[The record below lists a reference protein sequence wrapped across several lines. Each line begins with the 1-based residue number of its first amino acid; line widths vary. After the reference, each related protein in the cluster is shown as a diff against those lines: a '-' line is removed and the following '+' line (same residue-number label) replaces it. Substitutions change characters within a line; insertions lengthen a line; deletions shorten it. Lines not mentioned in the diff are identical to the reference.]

1 MEIEVFSTKYA
12 AYNKCLQADQYLK
25 YIIAQT
31 QSIIENSKKNIE
43 EEKVRLENKL
53 TKDKENLVNDLKQ
66 QQADFFNSSSSIYQQ
81 TLNNKAREE
90 KNYTSL
96 QIFSKERDLLWDKA
110 VADFRLRSYQMEM
123 KDSPKQA
130 LNNIK
135 NQLGKAWD
143 NKNIE
148 LFGSAFVSG
157 LNDTSKVFS
166 KIDNYKNMKAKAK
179 SQVSE
184 QLLAFARFEYIK
196 QVEVAG
202 KDFTSLSIKYWKEQT
217 GEIKDR
223 FSKIIGDATVLSD
236 QKRADIKEIIF
247 QFQQPVLYH
256 DTKQL
261 FDPKSLL
268 EGFRLGNFQLFGDS
282 NKIDLKKLE
291 KAHNNLLKTAYKQIN
306 EQLTIQHQETF
317 YKWVEDL
324 LHLVTENIVEFS
336 PDLHSTNLLIQDNR
350 VKIEELSTNLQ
361 NLHEYSKEL
370 HDLMAWKDDEEV
382 ANGY

>member
-1 MEIEVFSTKYA
+1 
-12 AYNKCLQADQYLK
+12 
-25 YIIAQT
+25 
-31 QSIIENSKKNIE
+31 
-43 EEKVRLENKL
+43 L

-166 KIDNYKNMKAKAK
+166 KIDDYKNMKAKAK
-179 SQVSE
+179 
-184 QLLAFARFEYIK
+184 
-196 QVEVAG
+196 
-202 KDFTSLSIKYWKEQT
+202 
-217 GEIKDR
+217 
-223 FSKIIGDATVLSD
+223 
-236 QKRADIKEIIF
+236 
-247 QFQQPVLYH
+247 
-256 DTKQL
+256 
-261 FDPKSLL
+261 
-268 EGFRLGNFQLFGDS
+268 
-282 NKIDLKKLE
+282 
-291 KAHNNLLKTAYKQIN
+291 KT
-306 EQLTIQHQETF
+306 
-317 YKWVEDL
+317 
-324 LHLVTENIVEFS
+324 
-336 PDLHSTNLLIQDNR
+336 
-350 VKIEELSTNLQ
+350 
-361 NLHEYSKEL
+361 
-370 HDLMAWKDDEEV
+370 
-382 ANGY
+382 